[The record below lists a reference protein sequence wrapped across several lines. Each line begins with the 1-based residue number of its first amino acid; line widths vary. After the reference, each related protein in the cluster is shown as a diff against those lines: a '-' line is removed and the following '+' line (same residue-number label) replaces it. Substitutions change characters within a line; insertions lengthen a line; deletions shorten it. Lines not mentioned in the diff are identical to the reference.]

1 MIYTQ
6 ESQTFDAERKGHLG
20 STGPEGVF
28 PLVSPCLAGCGWE
41 LQGKGR
47 ACQGR
52 AGYAGQVW
60 GLTFHCSSGGRWR
73 ERGRLSCILRLRTEQ
88 MCFQGEEI
96 RLLFPR
102 KYLGRE
108 IRAQPFKLN
117 SLPTSLEP
125 KKKLFERNW
134 KSVGNRN
141 APHKTQIC
149 SVSQVV
155 SLRDADVLGL
165 SRRDGYIRGR
175 PLPVSPGAVE
185 RNME

>member
-125 KKKLFERNW
+125 KKNSLKGTGSQWAIETLHTKP
-134 KSVGNRN
+134 KS
-141 APHKTQIC
+141 A
-149 SVSQVV
+149 
-155 SLRDADVLGL
+155 
-165 SRRDGYIRGR
+165 
-175 PLPVSPGAVE
+175 VSPRWSASGMLTSWA
-185 RNME
+185 